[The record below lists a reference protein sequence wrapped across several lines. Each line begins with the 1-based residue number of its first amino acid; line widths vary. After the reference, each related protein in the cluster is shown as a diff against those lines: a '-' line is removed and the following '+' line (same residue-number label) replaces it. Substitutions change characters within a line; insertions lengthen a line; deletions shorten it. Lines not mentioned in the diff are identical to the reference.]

1 MSEPDSA
8 EKVHIYELMTRIKQ
22 CDERV
27 RKMLMSGQAAIMYY
41 SARGQEA
48 IPAGI
53 SAHLR
58 DDDYVVTTY
67 RGIHDQIAK
76 GVPYKSLLAEYLGKS
91 TGSCKGKGGPM
102 HITHP
107 AVGLMVTTGVVGGGI
122 PIANGLALAAQLQG
136 QDRVAIANF
145 GDGATNI
152 GAFHESLNLAQL
164 WKLPVVFMC
173 QNNLYGEHTAIADH
187 QVNAHVADRAV
198 GYGMRGVTIDGNDP
212 IEVWKVAGEAIQQAR
227 NGGGP
232 TLIEAVTYRFMGHY
246 FGDMSDYMPE
256 LADKMAADPFPA
268 YRARL
273 IESGDTSEEQLAK
286 MEAAIEAELD
296 EAVEYALAS
305 DYPELIELSRDVY
318 AEEVPV

>member
-91 TGSCKGKGGPM
+91 TGSC
-102 HITHP
+102 
-107 AVGLMVTTGVVGGGI
+107 
-122 PIANGLALAAQLQG
+122 
-136 QDRVAIANF
+136 
-145 GDGATNI
+145 
-152 GAFHESLNLAQL
+152 
-164 WKLPVVFMC
+164 
-173 QNNLYGEHTAIADH
+173 
-187 QVNAHVADRAV
+187 
-198 GYGMRGVTIDGNDP
+198 
-212 IEVWKVAGEAIQQAR
+212 
-227 NGGGP
+227 
-232 TLIEAVTYRFMGHY
+232 
-246 FGDMSDYMPE
+246 
-256 LADKMAADPFPA
+256 
-268 YRARL
+268 
-273 IESGDTSEEQLAK
+273 
-286 MEAAIEAELD
+286 
-296 EAVEYALAS
+296 
-305 DYPELIELSRDVY
+305 
-318 AEEVPV
+318 